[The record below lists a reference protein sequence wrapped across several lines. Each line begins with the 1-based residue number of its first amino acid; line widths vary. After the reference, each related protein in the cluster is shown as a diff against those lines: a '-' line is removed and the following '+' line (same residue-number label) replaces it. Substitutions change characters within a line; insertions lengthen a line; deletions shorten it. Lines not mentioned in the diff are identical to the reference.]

1 MTDKIEECLAAVEAF
16 KTGFEQAF
24 MPAHPTMAGYG
35 VAVFDDRIKAV
46 SVTQT
51 LRGGPNFVRIPI
63 DPDISSH
70 WIVQAIA
77 EGGDQELA
85 TIMLMMRRTNN
96 AVVLLKSDVD
106 RIRTAARDF
115 VQRVDVLQDGWRLR
129 VMM

>member
-1 MTDKIEECLAAVEAF
+1 MRNEIDECLAAVESF

-24 MPAHPTMAGYG
+24 MPSHPTMSGYG
-35 VAVFDDRIKAV
+35 VAIFEDRIKAV
-46 SVTQT
+46 PVTQT

-63 DPDISSH
+63 DPDISSR

-85 TIMLMMRRTNN
+85 TIMLMLRRTND
-96 AVVLLKSDVD
+96 AVVLMNSDVD

-115 VQRVDVLQDGWRLR
+115 IQRVDVLQDGWRLR